1 MIEEFDDTQCQL
13 DGCDQGLHNY
23 LLYSGKLMLNAT
35 QTTTINITDPATDK
49 LAVKIVELKSDS
61 SHRIQ
66 RIEYYTQGYGM
77 VNTLGLFCGFRKR
90 GSLRSSGLLKDNKD
104 KIAPLVLN
112 WDGLVSPVIHQIDR
126 CSEISAQMDLFGDQ
140 LWESWV
146 LHTEEN
152 QLLEH
157 HELLV
162 ETKQSIST

>member
-35 QTTTINITDPATDK
+35 QTTTINITDSATDK

-66 RIEYYTQGYGM
+66 RIEFYTQGYGT

-90 GSLRSSGLLKDNKD
+90 GSLRSSGLLRDDKD

-112 WDGLVSPVIHQIDR
+112 WDGPVSPVIHQIDR
-126 CSEISAQMDLFGDQ
+126 CSEISTQMDLFGDQ
-140 LWESWV
+140 LWQSW
-146 LHTEEN
+146 LHHTR
-152 QLLEH
+152 
-157 HELLV
+157 EL
-162 ETKQSIST
+162 TISAQQ